1 MKLQLIFTLDYEL
14 FGDASGSVL
23 HEQIKPT
30 AQLLD
35 IFDEYGAKL
44 SVFFEYGQ
52 YLGYEKFAST
62 SNQFKE
68 DNYLIREQLIDV
80 LKRKHDV
87 QFHYHPTWYNALY
100 HNNKIELN
108 SEMFDI
114 SNMKEEEINE
124 IIGGGKVFLE
134 TLLKPINKNYECNT
148 FRAGAWS
155 MNNPKKVLKILQNHE
170 FKCDTSVAPYA
181 KFSSS
186 YGEFDYT
193 DAKSSYEPWYIN
205 INSNKLTK
213 RSLNKEFLELP
224 IYTKKSSLAFLKY
237 LNPHYLKSKK
247 IISRFYK
254 VKISESKMNRAD
266 KIKKILGRNYY
277 MADFNTMNAKTLYK
291 MIKDIVKRYQHS
303 DAVIPLVLIGHS
315 KSSYFNDELHLLFQK
330 LEKIE
335 SIEYKNISE
344 VVKEL
349 L

>member
-14 FGDASGSVL
+14 FGDGTGSVL

-30 AQLLD
+30 NQLLD

-44 SVFFEYGQ
+44 SIFFEYGQ
-52 YLGYEKFAST
+52 YLGYEKFASS
-62 SNQFKE
+62 SNQFE
-68 DNYLIREQLIDV
+68 SDNRLIREQLIDT
-80 LKRKHDV
+80 LKRKHDI
-87 QFHYHPTWYNALY
+87 QFHYHPTWYNATY
-100 HNNKIELN
+100 SNNKIELDTK
-108 SEMFDI
+108 MFDI
-114 SNMKEEEINE
+114 SDMKKEQIDKVV
-124 IIGGGKVFLE
+124 GSGKEFLE
-134 TLLKPINKNYECNT
+134 KLLKPIDSNYECNT

-155 MNNPKKVLKILQNHE
+155 MRNSKKVLTIFKKHD

-186 YGEFDYT
+186 YGAFDYS
-193 DAKSSYEPWYIN
+193 DAQSSYEPWFID
-205 INSNKLTK
+205 IDSNSLTK
-213 RSLNKEFLELP
+213 HSSKKEFLELP

-247 IISRFYK
+247 IISNFYK
-254 VKISESKMNRAD
+254 TKVSEAKMSKID

-277 MADFNTMNAKTLYK
+277 MADFNTMDSKSLYK
-291 MIKDIVKRYQHS
+291 MIKEVIDVHKDSNR
-303 DAVIPLVLIGHS
+303 VIPLVLIGHS

-330 LEKIE
+330 LEKLE

-349 L
+349 T